1 MSLKMMFAYQEWPYR
16 QTFEFARE
24 TREFAPLF
32 LVQISDG
39 THIGRGE
46 CGLQSLKN
54 ETRDGIVAQL
64 QEVKNR
70 ISDIASRQ
78 ELNRVVPPCSA
89 RNAVD
94 AALWDLECKRAE
106 ESIWQRTGIRRPEKI
121 EVDIT
126 IGINPTQKMCADA
139 QVAVSK
145 GYRLL
150 KIKSDAKDILDRIG
164 AISAVAPGARFIVDA
179 NEAWS
184 MEQLRTLAPALK
196 SLNVILIEQ
205 PLHHEKD
212 APLIGYDCPIPL
224 CADESCATRDG
235 LSGLAKRY
243 DAVNIKL
250 DKSGGLTEALQLA
263 RDARDLGMGL
273 MMGCNGATSLGN
285 APAYVVGSLCDWRDI
300 DSQELL
306 FEDRAGGMVTRNGE
320 LFAFDRALWG

>member
-1 MSLKMMFAYQEWPYR
+1 MALKLMFAYQEWPYR

-39 THIGRGE
+39 SHIGRGE

-54 ETRDGIVAQL
+54 ETHDGIGAQL
-64 QEVKNR
+64 REIKSR
-70 ISDIASRQ
+70 ISGITSHE
-78 ELNRVVPPCSA
+78 ELNHVMPACSA

-94 AALWDLECKRAE
+94 AALWDLECKRTRK
-106 ESIWQRTGIRRPEKI
+106 SIWELTGIRRPEKI
-121 EVDIT
+121 EVDLT

-139 QVAVSK
+139 RVAISK

-164 AISAVAPGARFIVDA
+164 AISAVAPTAHFIVDA

-184 MEQLRTLAPALK
+184 LEQLRTLAPALK

-224 CADESCATRDG
+224 CADESCATCDG
-235 LSGLAKRY
+235 LSGLAERY
-243 DAVNIKL
+243 DAINIKL
-250 DKSGGLTEALQLA
+250 DKSGGLTEALLLA
-263 RDARDLGMGL
+263 REARSLGMGL

-320 LFAFDRALWG
+320 LFAFDGALWG